1 MVFFAMPSSSSTR
14 PKTHH
19 GNDQLWP
26 GDRVDLGTDIAG
38 LNLEIRALGNEIADL
53 TQEDPVDFQIHRR
66 AVCAVPT
73 MNLGL
78 QPVALSQKV
87 RGSFT
92 PGRGQFEA
100 KPYQYVGLSFQA
112 TLRCVGIYI
121 IHRDLQSLCFC
132 N

>member
-1 MVFFAMPSSSSTR
+1 MGAALLVHDSVLMVFFAMPSSSSTR

-53 TQEDPVDFQIHRR
+53 TQEDPVDFQTHRR

-78 QPVALSQKV
+78 QPVALSQKYAV
-87 RGSFT
+87 
-92 PGRGQFEA
+92 
-100 KPYQYVGLSFQA
+100 LSPQVVDNSKQNPTSTSGYHSRQRFVA
-112 TLRCVGIYI
+112 
-121 IHRDLQSLCFC
+121 
-132 N
+132 